1 MCTYFMAL
9 RVLLADESSTI
20 KKVMQL
26 ALQDFGVEVKAV
38 PIGID
43 VVQVSRSFKP
53 DIIFAD
59 VLLSKRNGY
68 EVSMDVKADSVLNK
82 TPVVLMWSSFMEID
96 EAKVQEC
103 RADRKI
109 EKPFDAE
116 TLRAMVKELVHTTSS
131 NLISNYLSFP
141 DLPPI
146 IDDKPQVNLS
156 AATQSKKQTDQPQ
169 TDDIPTFNF
178 DSLEHQNQNRSKAK
192 NKNADVDFGSLD
204 ADTIDLSSLD
214 IQSAPLEAP
223 EGFNFSTEM
232 HSEPAYEP
240 IVIDDIEEPE
250 EFQAV
255 PLPRNRSANKTENL
269 TERIQA
275 AKNPVFEGTKT
286 NTQVGKKTSEDWTHQ
301 DLSKFKIDLPMDD
314 QFDLSE
320 ADLTNTS
327 IALSS
332 GVEEISLDEIEN
344 PKSVLRQQQAKT
356 PTKSFQ
362 SQQAPANNLEANMKI
377 LDPMRA
383 EELIRQE
390 VRQVLE
396 SIAWKVLPEI
406 AERVVREEIQKLL
419 KDAEQI

>member
-38 PIGID
+38 PIGLD

-68 EVSMDVKADSVLNK
+68 EVSMDVKSDSVLSK

-116 TLRAMVKELVHTTSS
+116 TLRALVKELVHTTSS

-146 IDDKPQVNLS
+146 IDEKSVATANP
-156 AATQSKKQTDQPQ
+156 AATAPVANDE
-169 TDDIPTFNF
+169 IPTFNF
-178 DSLEHQNQNRSKAK
+178 DSLEHQTNNRANAK
-192 NKNADVDFGSLD
+192 NNNSEIDFGSLD

-214 IQSAPLEAP
+214 VQASPLDAP
-223 EGFNFSTEM
+223 EGFNFSLEPQP
-232 HSEPAYEP
+232 HAEPAYEP

-255 PLPRNRSANKTENL
+255 PLPRNRGTSKTEKL
-269 TERIQA
+269 SDRIEA

-286 NTQVGKKTSEDWTHQ
+286 NTKVAVKKPSEDWSHQ

-314 QFDLSE
+314 QFDLGE

-344 PKSVLRQQQAKT
+344 PKAVLRQQQSKA
-356 PTKSFQ
+356 PAKSFQ
-362 SQQAPANNLEANMKI
+362 SPPTNNNLEANMKI

-396 SIAWKVLPEI
+396 TIAWKVLPEI